1 MDATYIDA
9 LERELAG
16 YVASGKTERA
26 AAVKAEIA
34 KARGKAAPVAAETAA
49 DPVEVE
55 TATLPKSRRGR

>member
-16 YVASGKTERA
+16 YVASGKTARA
-26 AAVKAEIA
+26 AAVRVEIA
-34 KARGKAAPVAAETAA
+34 KAQGKAAPVAAETATEPA
-49 DPVEVE
+49 EIE